1 MDFVKTLEH
10 DLTERQQKLAAL
22 QQTLQQEQQK
32 VELLEK
38 ESIRAQ
44 TAISLLQ
51 SLEQLPKEMMN
62 PETIQNVVQ
71 CNISKFK
78 TNLQNIELQQKQVS
92 ESKSVVQQQLIQMTS
107 CIQVVQQLIQN
118 LALASN

>member
-71 CNISKFK
+71 GNISKFK